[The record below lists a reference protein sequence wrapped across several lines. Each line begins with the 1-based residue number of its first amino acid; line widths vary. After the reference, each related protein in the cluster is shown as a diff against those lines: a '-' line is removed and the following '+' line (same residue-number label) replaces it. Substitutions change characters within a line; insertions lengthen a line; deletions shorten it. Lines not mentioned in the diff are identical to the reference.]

1 MNKSEFLEI
10 LKDYLKKDLSPDEVS
25 DILRD
30 YEEYFVDGVIEGK
43 SDMEI
48 IQGLGSPKSIASELI
63 GQFREN
69 NKETSNK
76 DKINDKLNLYKIRV
90 KENINKSKNYISEK
104 LTPNLEDKDH
114 KESRKLIQVLLS
126 MLSLILIIPASGV
139 LFALIGIG
147 IALVAFIIGYIGF
160 MILTLNFITV
170 TKEITLLYIFGSMAF
185 IGGQILAWQIY
196 VSLINLCKNIVRSY
210 INWLKTRKIYI
221 NASKKKEKNENRKNE
236 INYDKEENK
245 VIYDDKE
252 DENDE

>member
-63 GQFREN
+63 SQLREN
-69 NKETSNK
+69 NKEISNK

-104 LTPNLEDKDH
+104 LTPNLEDKGY
-114 KESRKLIQVLLS
+114 KKSRKLIQALLTI
-126 MLSLILIIPASGV
+126 LSLILIIPAIGV
-139 LFALIGIG
+139 LFSLIGIG
-147 IALVAFIIGYIGF
+147 ISLVLLIIGYIGF
-160 MILTLNFITV
+160 MILTFNFITE
-170 TKEITLLYIFGSMAF
+170 TKEVTLLYVFGSMAF

-196 VSLINLCKNIVRSY
+196 IFLINLCKNIVRSY
-210 INWLKTRKIYI
+210 INWIKTRKIYI
-221 NASKKKEKNENRKNE
+221 NASKKKEKNENRENE
-236 INYDKEENK
+236 I
-245 VIYDDKE
+245 IYDEKE
-252 DENDE
+252 DKKDE